1 MSYPDKAWLHYLSF
15 LCLAIAWGSLY
26 FVILPVTFN
35 LALISISILYVGGHR
50 SLRLL
55 DHEAIPL
62 EEKETISEGDAYK
75 IPFIASISLG
85 LFYIAFK
92 YLDKETVNFILS
104 FYFCLV
110 GILSLTATFAPL
122 ISLVLQNPHRY
133 ELKFGISFTI
143 AELLSFLLAI
153 VLTTFYFQTKHYM
166 LNNLLGISFSLQALE
181 RVSIGSYRIGC
192 IILIGLFFYDI
203 FWVFGT
209 EVMVTVAKSFDAPI
223 KLLFPRVGSLSL
235 SLSLTHISL
244 TLTLSHSLSLS
255 PLTPSQVFP
264 TPDLPAGKFSLLGL
278 GDIVVPGIFLS
289 LLLRYDAVRA
299 QVDPVNAETKA
310 FPKPYFYGGLVGYL
324 FGIVLTV
331 AVMYAFDSAQVILF
345 FPPYAA

>member
-1 MSYPDKAWLHYLSF
+1 MVPPETKHVSYPDKVWLYYLS
-15 LCLAIAWGSLY
+15 LLSLTIAWGSLY

-35 LALISISILYVGGHR
+35 LALISLSIIYVGCHR

-55 DHEAIPL
+55 DHQAIPL

-92 YLDKETVNFILS
+92 YLDKETVNMILS

-110 GILSLTATFAPL
+110 GILSLTATIEPIL
-122 ISLVLQNPHRY
+122 SLLLQNPHRY
-133 ELKFGISFTI
+133 EMKFGISFTF
-143 AELLSFLLAI
+143 AEFISFLLATL
-153 VLTTFYFQTKHYM
+153 LTTFYFFTKHYM

-192 IILIGLFFYDI
+192 IILVGLFFYDI

-223 KLLFPRVGSLSL
+223 KLLFPRVPLSL
-235 SLSLTHISL
+235 SW
-244 TLTLSHSLSLS
+244 TLCSPFFSSSCSRSSQLLNFQLVNLVSWVLVTLL
-255 PLTPSQVFP
+255 F
-264 TPDLPAGKFSLLGL
+264 LGSSCL
-278 GDIVVPGIFLS
+278 YCSDMML
-289 LLLRYDAVRA
+289 
-299 QVDPVNAETKA
+299 
-310 FPKPYFYGGLVGYL
+310 
-324 FGIVLTV
+324 
-331 AVMYAFDSAQVILF
+331 
-345 FPPYAA
+345 